1 MPMLRDQ
8 AKIAVLAVSA
18 AFSLAAGRA
27 EAQEAPGASAM
38 ALTPQESS
46 VLDRISP
53 ESLRGHVSF
62 LASDLLEGRGTPS
75 RGLDLAAE
83 YIAAQFRRAGLE
95 PIGDDGYFQTARWRE
110 AKSPAEGF
118 AAVLRSGGSEFPLQ
132 LDRLS
137 LRYSERAIQIKNAP
151 LVKVSALDPEALK
164 AADPAA
170 MKGKVVLFER
180 PDPATVDRAKYN
192 QVIGGY
198 FRFVDR
204 G

>member
-1 MPMLRDQ
+1 MPRLKRPR
-8 AKIAVLAVSA
+8 LP
-18 AFSLAAGRA
+18 
-27 EAQEAPGASAM
+27 PGAHATGVIRPRPDL
-38 ALTPQESS
+38 ARLAPRPR
-46 VLDRISP
+46 LLP
-53 ESLRGHVSF
+53 GLRPARGP
-62 LASDLLEGRGTPS
+62 GTPS

-118 AAVLRSGGSEFPLQ
+118 AAALRSGEANSPQ
-132 LDRLS
+132 ARPVS
-137 LRYSERAIQIKNAP
+137 LRYSERAIEIKNAP

-198 FRFVDR
+198 FRFLDR
-204 G
+204 LADDRRRSCSTSTGSRGAAGAWAWDG